1 MSLLTPADLG
11 GCRLPNRVVLAPT
24 TRARVPGGVPGDLQ
38 AAYYAQRAGAGL
50 VIAEGTWVSERAIGF
65 ENVPGLYTEAQV
77 AGWRRV
83 TDVVHSLGGRI
94 VVQLWHTGA
103 VSHPDFLGSRPAGPS
118 AVNPGEP
125 VHTAAGRTSTPTP
138 RELSAA
144 EIRATVADYGEAA
157 KNARRAGF
165 DGVEIAANGVYLLA
179 QFLHPRLNRRTDAY
193 GGSAAN
199 RRRLLAEVVDAA
211 RAHGRVGVRLSP
223 WWTGGLFT
231 VDEELRAEY
240 DALVAALDVDY
251 LHLRGPDS
259 GPDSGPDFAAFA
271 RYRRLFGG
279 FVIVNNGFG
288 RDSGNAVIDAGIADA
303 VSYARHFV
311 ANPDLVT
318 RFALG
323 LPLAPGDPATYYGGG
338 TAGYLDQPQ
347 AAAMAAVSQ

>member
-1 MSLLTPADLG
+1 MSLLTPAELG
-11 GCRLPNRVVLAPT
+11 DWRLPNRVVLAPT

-38 AAYYAQRAGAGL
+38 VAYYAQRAGAGL
-50 VIAEGTWVSERAIGF
+50 VVTEGTWVSERAIGF

-103 VSHPDFLGSRPAGPS
+103 VSHPDLLGARPAGPS
-118 AVNPGEP
+118 AVNPEEP
-125 VHTAAGRTSTPTP
+125 VHTAAGRRSTGTP
-138 RELSAA
+138 RELSVA
-144 EIRATVADYGEAA
+144 EIRATVADYGAA
-157 KNARRAGF
+157 AENARRAGF
-165 DGVEIAANGVYLLA
+165 DGVEIAANGVYLLG
-179 QFLHPRLNRRTDAY
+179 QFLHPRLNHRTDAY

-199 RRRLLAEVVDAA
+199 RRRLLTEVVDAVGE
-211 RAHGRVGVRLSP
+211 HGRVGVRLSP

-251 LHLRGPDS
+251 LHLRGPDT
-259 GPDSGPDFAAFA
+259 GPEFAAFA
-271 RYRRLFGG
+271 RYRRLFDG

-288 RDSGNAVIDAGIADA
+288 RDTGNAVLDAGIADA
-303 VSYARHFV
+303 VSFARHFV

-318 RFALG
+318 RFALD

-338 TAGYLDQPQ
+338 AAGYVGQPQ